1 MTTSTPQTAP
11 SEDATDAP
19 ATADAPQD
27 RSLLNIRAIARG
39 SDLDIQNALVGG
51 AFGDR
56 VSVSRAFVRTA
67 FGGRSLDVH
76 QAGAGVI
83 ATAGGASIQQGGAQ
97 TILTTGTVTMRQA
110 GSGIALARSVSVD
123 QGGLVIF
130 GIAPRLEVRN
140 GGRVVFG
147 PLPALAFIGS
157 VAAAITIAAVAIRA
171 GRGRTT

>member
-1 MTTSTPQTAP
+1 MTTSTPEITPTEA
-11 SEDATDAP
+11 A
-19 ATADAPQD
+19 ADGSTTGEAPQE
-27 RSLLNIRAIARG
+27 RSLVNIRAIARG
-39 SDLDIQNALVGG
+39 SDLDISNALVGG

-56 VSVSRAFVRTA
+56 ISVSRAFVRTA
-67 FGGRSLDVH
+67 FGGRSLDVR

-97 TILTTGTVTMRQA
+97 TILSTGTVTMRQA

-130 GIAPRLEVRN
+130 GIAPRLEVRD

-157 VAAAITIAAVAIRA
+157 VAGAITIAALAIRA
-171 GRGRTT
+171 ARGRAR

>member
-1 MTTSTPQTAP
+1 MTTSTPDTTA
-11 SEDATDAP
+11 SDVATDGSTATGAP
-19 ATADAPQD
+19 NE
-27 RSLLNIRAIARG
+27 RSFVNIRAIERG
-39 SDLDIQNALVGG
+39 SDLDISNALVGG

-56 VSVSRAFVRTA
+56 ISVSRAFVRTA

-130 GIAPRLEVRN
+130 GIAPRLEVRD

-157 VAAAITIAAVAIRA
+157 VAGVITIATLAIRA
-171 GRGRTT
+171 ARGRTR